1 MSNRRALW
9 ITSLVSLLLTM
20 GIATYLFRLGVLADE
35 AAESASLP
43 LWALIAGPTAFLV
56 SIVSFVRWGAVR
68 ATERIARRLPD
79 RSSSHL

>member
-9 ITSLVSLLLTM
+9 ITSLISLLLTM

-68 ATERIARRLPD
+68 ATARIA
-79 RSSSHL
+79 